1 MSRGRPRQHDP
12 EALLDHARS
21 LWVERG
27 TSGLTIRALSARAGV
42 GNGALYNAFGSR
54 DNLMARVWAREA
66 RAFLAYQRALVGGI
80 DDPQEAVIAAALSL
94 ATYAEG
100 NEEASRLLLA
110 VEAKDLINGE
120 LGEVERAE
128 LEHGRTVLGDL
139 IIELAEKL
147 WSRTDREAVLLIKF
161 CLVELPGKLLL
172 SRRRIDDPI
181 AQHAV
186 REAVRGITSAP
197 PPDRVS

>member
-1 MSRGRPRQHDP
+1 VSRGRPRQHDP

-21 LWVERG
+21 LWVEQG

-66 RAFLAYQRALVGGI
+66 RAFLAYERALVEGV
-80 DDPQEAVIAAALSL
+80 DDAQEAVIAASLSP
-94 ATYAEG
+94 ATYAAT
-100 NEEASRLLLA
+100 NEEAARLLLA

-120 LGEVERAE
+120 LGETERAE
-128 LEHGRTVLGDL
+128 LEQLRAGLGDL
-139 IIELAEKL
+139 IVELADKL
-147 WSRTDREAVLLIKF
+147 WNRTDREAVLLIKF

-172 SRRRIDDPI
+172 SRRRVDDPL

-197 PPDRVS
+197 PPGRVS